1 MPRRADLLAGLLG
14 ATIGIVGVAVEG
26 GGAGAA
32 VAAALVGGALC
43 LSRSRPPLAWA
54 LACAPISALAL
65 DAHGAMPLVL
75 WLLVP
80 VHAFLAGR
88 WGGRWW
94 GIAGLV
100 AFTSTALAGAWITG
114 DSGMPA
120 FLLPVTAW
128 AAGRALRE
136 REQVAERLAERAR
149 ELETERDAHARL
161 SVRYERARIAAELHD
176 IVAHAL
182 SVVVVQAGA
191 GQRLAAV
198 DPELAAETFEAIA
211 AAAREAEADMG
222 RLVAL
227 LSDAPGAAPD
237 LPLVNELVARAAGSG
252 LDVTL
257 LLEGDRESLAPDVTR
272 TAYRVVQEG
281 LTNALRHAPGS
292 AVTIRLCGDATG
304 LLVEVVNGPPTRAT
318 SLAASGT
325 GNGLRGLHER
335 VSACAGSLEA
345 GPQADGGWRLAVRMP
360 RHAAITTT

>member
-1 MPRRADLLAGLLG
+1 MRIERERRYRCTRQSPR
-14 ATIGIVGVAVEG
+14 EG
-26 GGAGAA
+26 WTGAA
-32 VAAALVGGALC
+32 QAQRAADQRG
-43 LSRSRPPLAWA
+43 
-54 LACAPISALAL
+54 
-65 DAHGAMPLVL
+65 
-75 WLLVP
+75 
-80 VHAFLAGR
+80 
-88 WGGRWW
+88 
-94 GIAGLV
+94 
-100 AFTSTALAGAWITG
+100 G
-114 DSGMPA
+114 DS
-120 FLLPVTAW
+120 
-128 AAGRALRE
+128 R
-136 REQVAERLAERAR
+136 
-149 ELETERDAHARL
+149 
-161 SVRYERARIAAELHD
+161 
-176 IVAHAL
+176 
-182 SVVVVQAGA
+182 
-191 GQRLAAV
+191 
-198 DPELAAETFEAIA
+198 
-211 AAAREAEADMG
+211 
-222 RLVAL
+222 
-227 LSDAPGAAPD
+227 PGAAPD